1 MIKSPIPY
9 GHQCIDQSD
18 VDAVV
23 EALQSDWLT
32 QGPAVERFE
41 QSMAKYCGAEHAV
54 AICNATAALHLACR
68 ALEVGP
74 GDVVWTS
81 PNTFVASA
89 NCALYC
95 GASVDFVDIEP
106 DTFNMSPELLATK
119 LESAAK
125 QGRLPKVVIPVHFGG
140 QPCRMDEISALA
152 KRYGFRVVEDA
163 SHAVGADYHGSKI
176 GSCSHSDIAVF
187 SFHPVKIMTTG
198 EGGMAMTND
207 PELARRLRLFR
218 SHGITRDPKY
228 MEDETEGGW
237 YYQQIELGFNYRMT
251 DIQAALGASQ
261 LTKVNQFVARRR
273 QLARQYD
280 AAFRGMLLQ
289 PARLADGC
297 NSAFHLYVIR
307 VAIEKISHTRR
318 EVYDRLREA
327 GIGVNVHYIPVHTQ
341 PYYRRLGFKRNDFP
355 NAVHY
360 YEGAIS
366 LPMFYGLT
374 DEQQQFIVGAVAE
387 ALQ

>member
-1 MIKSPIPY
+1 MKTSIPY
-9 GHQCIDQSD
+9 ARQWIDQTD
-18 VDAVV
+18 IDAVIDV
-23 EALQSDWLT
+23 LKSDWLT
-32 QGPAVERFE
+32 QGPAVARFE
-41 QSMAKYCGAEHAV
+41 QGVTSYCGVAHAV
-54 AICNATAALHLACR
+54 AFCNATAALHIACR

-81 PNTFVASA
+81 PNTFTASA

-95 GASVDFVDIEP
+95 GAEVDFVDIER
-106 DTFNMSPELLATK
+106 DTFNMSPELLAAK
-119 LESAAK
+119 LEAAAK

-140 QPCRMDEISALA
+140 QPCRMDEISTLA
-152 KRYGFRVVEDA
+152 KRYNFRVVEDA
-163 SHAVGADYHGSKI
+163 SHAVGADYRGVKI
-176 GSCSHSDIAVF
+176 GSCSHSDIAIF

-207 PELARRLRLFR
+207 PELDRRLRLLR

-237 YYQQIELGFNYRMT
+237 YYQQVDLGFNYRIT
-251 DIQAALGASQ
+251 DIHAALGSSQ
-261 LTKVNQFVARRR
+261 LAKVDQFVARRR
-273 QLARQYD
+273 QLATQYD
-280 AAFRGMLLQ
+280 EAFRGIPLQ
-289 PARLADGC
+289 PAHLAPGC

-307 VAIEKISHTRR
+307 IALEKITRTRR

-327 GIGVNVHYIPVHTQ
+327 GIAVNVHYIPVHTQ
-341 PYYRRLGFKRNDFP
+341 PYYRRLGFKRDDFP

-360 YEGAIS
+360 YEGALS
-366 LPMFYGLT
+366 LPMYYGLT
-374 DEQQQFIVGAVAE
+374 DDQQQYVIAAVAE